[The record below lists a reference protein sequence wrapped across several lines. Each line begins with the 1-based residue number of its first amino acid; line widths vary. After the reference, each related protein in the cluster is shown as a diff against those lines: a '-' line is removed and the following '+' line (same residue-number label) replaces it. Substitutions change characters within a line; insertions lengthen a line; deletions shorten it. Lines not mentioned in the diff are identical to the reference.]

1 MIANNLCR
9 QKRLDEARRVA
20 DTEIQ
25 AYKKKLEENF
35 ENQKRIEYGDM
46 GDQEEIEAETQDDIK
61 KIKQDYNENQEHVV
75 EFLIDSVVNVNLE
88 IPKVVRG
95 DFESG

>member
-46 GDQEEIEAETQDDIK
+46 GDQEEIEAETQDDIE